1 MEEAS
6 EGLSLPA
13 ALAATL
19 VAASKILTADKGD
32 DHDCNDCN
40 NALMILFNNALM
52 ILFKESN
59 EEALLLSLS

>member
-1 MEEAS
+1 MINGGS
-6 EGLSLPA
+6 IRGVA

-32 DHDCNDCN
+32 DHDCDDGY
-40 NALMILFNNALM
+40 NALMISSNNALM

-59 EEALLLSLS
+59 EEALLQLLS